1 MRVEPGLHGQYQDRI
16 SKYPVCMSDHRL
28 PESDRPWVMRT
39 YAGHSDAKRS
49 NELYRGN
56 LAKGQTGLSVAFDL
70 PTQTGYDPDHILSR
84 GEVGKVGVSVA
95 HLGDMN
101 TLMDQIPLGTM
112 NTSMTIN
119 AVAAWMLGLYVAAAE
134 ETGVDRSELKGTTQN
149 DIIKEYLSRGT
160 YAFPPEPS
168 MRLIADMVAFTV
180 NEVPSWNPINIC
192 SYHLQEAGATPIQEI
207 AYAISTGIA
216 VLDEVKARGQVAD
229 EDFPKVFGRISFFVN
244 AGIRFVEEIA
254 KLKTMGRIWTEIGR
268 ERYGVTDE
276 KMLRFRY
283 GVQVNSLGLTE
294 AQPENNV
301 QRIVLEALA
310 VTMSRDARARALQ
323 LPAWNEA
330 MGLPRPW
337 DQQWSLR
344 IQQVLAFETDLL
356 EYPDIFEG
364 SKVMDG
370 LVEEFTA
377 GAKDEMAV
385 VAEKGG
391 AVAAVPYMKARL
403 VESQRDRFAR
413 IENGEQKVVGLNVYE
428 TTEDSPLTASA
439 DGGIMKPDPEVERE
453 RSEALEAWRAERDED
468 AVQAALAEVARVA
481 GGDTENI
488 MPATIA
494 AAKAGA
500 TTGEWASTLREVF
513 GAYRGPTGVGGA
525 APAGDRDSLN
535 ATRDRVNEVSEQ
547 IGHRLR
553 ILVGK
558 PGLDGHSNGSEQI
571 ALRARDVG
579 MEVVY
584 QGIRLTP
591 EQIAE
596 SALQEDV
603 DVVGLSI
610 LSGSHLELVPEV
622 VRLLA
627 EEGIDVPVVAG
638 GIIPPEDADSLRRNG
653 VAGVYTPKDFDMNE
667 IMAEIVEL
675 VAERHNRAD
684 SPTAQT
690 V

>member
-1 MRVEPGLHGQYQDRI
+1 MAE
-16 SKYPVCMSDHRL
+16 HRL
-28 PESDRPWVMRT
+28 PQRDRPWVMRT
-39 YAGHSDAKRS
+39 YAGHSDARRS

-70 PTQTGYDPDHILSR
+70 PTQTGYDPDHVLAR
-84 GEVGKVGVSVA
+84 GEVGKVGVSIV
-95 HLGDMN
+95 HKGDMHQ
-101 TLMDQIPLGTM
+101 LLDGIPLDEM

-119 AVAAWMLGLYVAAAE
+119 ATAAWLLGLYATVAE
-134 ETGVDRSELKGTTQN
+134 ENGVDRAKLTGTTQN

-180 NEVPSWNPINIC
+180 NEVPSWNPTNIC
-192 SYHLQEAGATPIQEI
+192 SYHLQEAGATPVQEI
-207 AYAISTGIA
+207 AFALSTAIA
-216 VLDEVKARGQVAD
+216 VLDEVKARGQVA
-229 EDFPKVFGRISFFVN
+229 EGDFPKVFGRISFFVN
-244 AGIRFVEEIA
+244 AGIRLVEEIA
-254 KLKTMGRIWTEIGR
+254 KLRAMGRLWNEIGR

-310 VTMSRDARARALQ
+310 VTLSRDARARAIQ

-344 IQQVLAFETDLL
+344 IQQVLANETDLL

-370 LVEEFTA
+370 LVEELA
-377 GAKDEMAV
+377 EGARAEMAV
-385 VAEKGG
+385 VEEHGG
-391 AVAAVPYMKARL
+391 AVEAVPYMKARL
-403 VESQRDRFAR
+403 VESHRDRVAR
-413 IENGEQKVVGLNVYE
+413 IERGELKVVGQNSFTE
-428 TTEDSPLTASA
+428 TEDSPLTAGA
-439 DGGIMKPDPEVERE
+439 DGGILTPDPEVERE
-453 RSEALEAWRAERDED
+453 RVEALEAWKAERDES
-468 AVQAALAEVARVA
+468 AVGTALDELARVA
-481 GGDTENI
+481 ADESQNI
-488 MPATIA
+488 MPTTIA

-500 TTGEWASTLREVF
+500 TTGEWAGVLREAF
-513 GAYRGPTGVGGA
+513 GAYRAPTGVDGA
-525 APAGDRDSLN
+525 APPADRDQL
-535 ATRDRVNEVSEQ
+535 AEVRERVDRVSER
-547 IGHRLR
+547 IGHRIK

-558 PGLDGHSNGSEQI
+558 PGLDGHSNGSEQV

-579 MEVVY
+579 MEVIY

-591 EQIAE
+591 EEIAE

-610 LSGSHLELVPEV
+610 LSGSHLKLIPEV
-622 VRLLA
+622 VRRLRDA
-627 EEGIDVPVVAG
+627 GVDVPVVVG
-638 GIIPPEDADSLRRNG
+638 GIIPAADAERLREAG
-653 VAGVYTPKDFDMNE
+653 VAGVYTPKDFDINR
-667 IMAEIVEL
+667 IMGEIVEL
-675 VAERHNRAD
+675 VGQRAG
-684 SPTAQT
+684 SAAPA
-690 V
+690 